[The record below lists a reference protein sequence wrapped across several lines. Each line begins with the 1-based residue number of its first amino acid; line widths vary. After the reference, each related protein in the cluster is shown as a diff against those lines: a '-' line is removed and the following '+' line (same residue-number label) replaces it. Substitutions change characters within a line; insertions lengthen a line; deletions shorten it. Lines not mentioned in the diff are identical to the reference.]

1 MSKLPFK
8 VVAVDMDGT
17 FMRNDQTFDHQ
28 RFNRILNQLRA
39 DGAHFIVSSG
49 RPYTRLRED
58 FAGFLTRI
66 DMIADNGSLLLKD
79 NEIISSHLLTY
90 QTTVD
95 LIKFVQKHYP
105 ESSVIVTGV
114 YHSYTTIDAS
124 PDFKKK

>member
-49 RPYTRLRED
+49 RPTLDCEKTLQD
-58 FAGFLTRI
+58 F
-66 DMIADNGSLLLKD
+66 
-79 NEIISSHLLTY
+79 
-90 QTTVD
+90 
-95 LIKFVQKHYP
+95 
-105 ESSVIVTGV
+105 
-114 YHSYTTIDAS
+114 
-124 PDFKKK
+124 